1 MLTHV
6 HKVFA
11 RLRWVWVPLSLPPS
25 LLGGIR
31 RFRENRMPI
40 FYYAGCKFLWLAH
53 WSKGEEVRI
62 ENELIAKT
70 LASVN

>member
-1 MLTHV
+1 MLTLV
-6 HKVFA
+6 HKVIHLVVLA
-11 RLRWVWVPLSLPPS
+11 HLQKRCWH
-25 LLGGIR
+25 IR

-40 FYYAGCKFLWLAH
+40 FYCAGCKFLWLAH
-53 WSKGEEVRI
+53 WIKGEEVRS